1 MPKKENKKESKKASA
16 ASVGMRGKKIW
27 MNLGEETRTR
37 IRKITGLVVGA
48 FTIFTLISVIS
59 YLFTWEADASLLSAD
74 GLLPKG
80 AKVENWGG
88 SIGFRWSRF
97 LVCRC
102 FGLGS
107 FALIFL
113 LWTVFVRL
121 FFKNRPVRFLR
132 AVVLTL
138 TGACL
143 SSVILSYVCS
153 RFCDDLFFGGG
164 LGGDCGAEV
173 VSLSVALM
181 GPVMPGVL
189 LVVLLMVWLVF
200 ASARFSRWFSELG
213 DSYGRRNEDSV
224 ESDQSIADGGSSA
237 DGAVVP
243 DSGAEEPRNLDS
255 EEFQGLDSE
264 TLLNSEPE
272 PGPGVPEESYEGDV
286 LPQTGQ
292 ADAGNVTED
301 DFPGDD
307 LPENELPE
315 NELPAD
321 DLPELPEDR
330 GSQPSGVRNLP
341 ADSSLEII
349 KGDGFSTDVKK
360 ELPRIDVRDELS
372 KYVFPPLDLLKDYSS
387 GRHEV
392 SPEELERNN
401 AKIRVTLQNYKI
413 QIDKV
418 SACVGPTVTLYRV
431 VPAPGVRISTIKSRE
446 EDIAVALGVKGV
458 RVVTL
463 ADSVGIEVPNDRSSI
478 VPLKSMLNDDAFRNT
493 KYELPIAIGY
503 TITQKVKT
511 FDLADAP
518 HLLVAGATKQGKSV
532 GLNVIIAS
540 LLYAKHPSELK
551 LVFID
556 PKMVEF
562 NAYAKLLK
570 HYLAVLPTASSEK
583 DEMASAIVKQ
593 AKQAEQILRSLC
605 IEMDDRYE
613 LMSRTSANNVKLYN
627 EKYKSR
633 FLNPNEGHRFLPYI
647 VVVIDEFSDLIM
659 SQGAAPEAKATA
671 RSISTSII
679 RLAQKGR
686 AAGIHVIIATQ
697 RPSVDVITGSIKTN
711 FPTRIAFRTIASVDS
726 KTILDSP
733 GAEKL
738 IGRGDMLYYAGVEME
753 RVQCALIEMD
763 EICRITDFIGSQTGY
778 KQCYNTPYYLPSPDS
793 AEGGEEGQGMV
804 DMSNLDE
811 SFRTAAEMVVIDQK
825 GSTSTLQ
832 RKLGMGFARA
842 GRVMDQLEAA
852 GIVGPQEGSKPRQ
865 VLVKDLEEL
874 RGILDA
880 FMPQ

>member
-1 MPKKENKKESKKASA
+1 M
-16 ASVGMRGKKIW
+16 
-27 MNLGEETRTR
+27 
-37 IRKITGLVVGA
+37 
-48 FTIFTLISVIS
+48 
-59 YLFTWEADASLLSAD
+59 
-74 GLLPKG
+74 
-80 AKVENWGG
+80 
-88 SIGFRWSRF
+88 
-97 LVCRC
+97 
-102 FGLGS
+102 
-107 FALIFL
+107 
-113 LWTVFVRL
+113 
-121 FFKNRPVRFLR
+121 
-132 AVVLTL
+132 
-138 TGACL
+138 
-143 SSVILSYVCS
+143 ILSYVCS

-237 DGAVVP
+237 DGSVVP
-243 DSGAEEPRNLDS
+243 DSGAEETRNLDS
-255 EEFQGLDSE
+255 EGFQGLDSE
-264 TLLNSEPE
+264 ILLNSEPE

-540 LLYAKHPSELK
+540 LLYARHPSELK

-593 AKQAEQILRSLC
+593 AKQAEQVLRSLC

>member
-59 YLFTWEADASLLSAD
+59 YLFTWEADSSLLSAD

-224 ESDQSIADGGSSA
+224 ESDQSMADGGSSA
-237 DGAVVP
+237 DGSVVP
-243 DSGAEEPRNLDS
+243 DSGAEETLNLDS
-255 EEFQGLDSE
+255 EEFQGPDSE
-264 TLLNSEPE
+264 TLPDQET
-272 PGPGVPEESYEGDV
+272 GVSEESYEGDV
-286 LPQTGQ
+286 LPQTGL
-292 ADAGNVTED
+292 ADAGNLTAD

-315 NELPAD
+315 NDLPAD

-330 GSQPSGVRNLP
+330 ESQPSGVRNLP

>member
-59 YLFTWEADASLLSAD
+59 YLFTWEADSSLLSAD

-237 DGAVVP
+237 DGSVVP
-243 DSGAEEPRNLDS
+243 DSGAEETRNLDS
-255 EEFQGLDSE
+255 EGFQGLDSE
-264 TLLNSEPE
+264 ILLNSEPE

-540 LLYAKHPSELK
+540 LLYARHPSELK

>member
-48 FTIFTLISVIS
+48 FTVFTLISVIS
-59 YLFTWEADASLLSAD
+59 YLFTWEADSSLLSAD

-102 FGLGS
+102 FGFGS

-189 LVVLLMVWLVF
+189 LVVLMMVWLVF

-224 ESDQSIADGGSSA
+224 ESDQSMADGGSSA
-237 DGAVVP
+237 DGSVVP
-243 DSGAEEPRNLDS
+243 DSGAEETRNLDS

-264 TLLNSEPE
+264 TLPDQET
-272 PGPGVPEESYEGDV
+272 GVSEESYEGDV
-286 LPQTGQ
+286 LPQTGL
-292 ADAGNVTED
+292 ADAGNFTAD

-315 NELPAD
+315 NELPSD

-778 KQCYNTPYYLPSPDS
+778 KQCYNTPYYLPSTDS

>member
-59 YLFTWEADASLLSAD
+59 YLFTWEADSSLLSAD

-224 ESDQSIADGGSSA
+224 ESDQSMADGGSSA

-243 DSGAEEPRNLDS
+243 DSGAEETLNPDS
-255 EEFQGLDSE
+255 GEFQGLDSE
-264 TLLNSEPE
+264 LLLNSEPE

-286 LPQTGQ
+286 LPQTGL
-292 ADAGNVTED
+292 ADAGNLTAD

-307 LPENELPE
+307 LPEND
-315 NELPAD
+315 LPAD

-540 LLYAKHPSELK
+540 LLYARHPSELK

-593 AKQAEQILRSLC
+593 AKQAEQVLRSLC

>member
-59 YLFTWEADASLLSAD
+59 YLFTWEADSSLLSAD

-237 DGAVVP
+237 DGSVVP
-243 DSGAEEPRNLDS
+243 DSGAEETRNLDS
-255 EEFQGLDSE
+255 EGFQGLDSE
-264 TLLNSEPE
+264 ILLNSEPE

-518 HLLVAGATKQGKSV
+518 HLLVAGATNQGKSV

-540 LLYAKHPSELK
+540 LLYARHPSELK

>member
-48 FTIFTLISVIS
+48 FTIFTLISVVS

-243 DSGAEEPRNLDS
+243 DSGAEESLNPDS
-255 EEFQGLDSE
+255 EEFQELDSE
-264 TLLNSEPE
+264 TLPDQET
-272 PGPGVPEESYEGDV
+272 GVPEESYAGDV
-286 LPQTGQ
+286 LPQTGL
-292 ADAGNVTED
+292 ADAGNLTAD

-307 LPENELPE
+307 LPENDLPE
-315 NELPAD
+315 NDFPAD

-330 GSQPSGVRNLP
+330 GSQSSGVRNLP

-540 LLYAKHPSELK
+540 LLYARHPSELK

>member
-59 YLFTWEADASLLSAD
+59 YLFTWEADSSLLSAD

-224 ESDQSIADGGSSA
+224 ESDQSMADGGSSA
-237 DGAVVP
+237 DGSVVP
-243 DSGAEEPRNLDS
+243 DSGAEETLNLDS
-255 EEFQGLDSE
+255 EEFQGPDSE
-264 TLLNSEPE
+264 TLPDQET
-272 PGPGVPEESYEGDV
+272 GVSEESYEGDV
-286 LPQTGQ
+286 LPQTGL
-292 ADAGNVTED
+292 ADAGNFTAD

-315 NELPAD
+315 NELPSD

-330 GSQPSGVRNLP
+330 ESQPSGVRNLP

>member
-224 ESDQSIADGGSSA
+224 ESDQSMADGGSSA

-243 DSGAEEPRNLDS
+243 DSGAEETLNPDS
-255 EEFQGLDSE
+255 GEFQGLDSE
-264 TLLNSEPE
+264 LLLNSEPE

-286 LPQTGQ
+286 LPQTGL
-292 ADAGNVTED
+292 ADAGNLTAD

-307 LPENELPE
+307 LPEND
-315 NELPAD
+315 LPAD

-540 LLYAKHPSELK
+540 LLYARHPSELK

-593 AKQAEQILRSLC
+593 AKQAEQVLRSLC

>member
-59 YLFTWEADASLLSAD
+59 YLFTWEADSSLLSAD

-213 DSYGRRNEDSV
+213 DSYGRKNEDSV
-224 ESDQSIADGGSSA
+224 ESDQSMADGGSSA

-243 DSGAEEPRNLDS
+243 DSGAEEPLNPDS
-255 EEFQGLDSE
+255 EEFQELDSE
-264 TLLNSEPE
+264 TLPDQETSIS
-272 PGPGVPEESYEGDV
+272 EESYDGDV
-286 LPQTGQ
+286 LPQTGL
-292 ADAGNVTED
+292 ADAGNFTAD

-315 NELPAD
+315 NELPSD

-330 GSQPSGVRNLP
+330 GSQPSGVSNLP

>member
-1 MPKKENKKESKKASA
+1 MPKKEKKKAPET
-16 ASVGMRGKKIW
+16 SVRRFRW
-27 MNLGEETRTR
+27 MLRLNLNDEARTR
-37 IRKITGLVVGA
+37 IRKISGLVVGA
-48 FTIFTLISVIS
+48 FTVFTLISVVS
-59 YLFTWEADASLLSAD
+59 YLFTWEADSSLRTAE
-74 GLLPKG
+74 GFLPKG
-80 AKVENWGG
+80 VDVGNWGG
-88 SIGFRWSRF
+88 VLGFRWSSF
-97 LVCRC
+97 LVGRC

-113 LWTVFVRL
+113 LWAVFVRL
-121 FFKNRPVRFLR
+121 FFKNRPVRLLR

-138 TGACL
+138 SGACL
-143 SSVILSYVCS
+143 SSVILSYISSMC
-153 RFCDDLFFGGG
+153 CDDLFFGGG

-173 VSLSVALM
+173 ASLSVALM
-181 GPVMPGVL
+181 GPVVPGVL
-189 LVVLLMVWLVF
+189 LLIFSVAWLIF
-200 ASARFSRWFSELG
+200 ASGRFSRWFAGLG
-213 DSYGRRNEDSV
+213 DSVGIAKGEDVSELKQDEVV
-224 ESDQSIADGGSSA
+224 ESESSEIEPEHF
-237 DGAVVP
+237 AVEEELP
-243 DSGAEEPRNLDS
+243 SDDSFEGEPEEEPLQ
-255 EEFQGLDSE
+255 EEDPAE
-264 TLLNSEPE
+264 
-272 PGPGVPEESYEGDV
+272 
-286 LPQTGQ
+286 
-292 ADAGNVTED
+292 
-301 DFPGDD
+301 DFPEVGFD
-307 LPENELPE
+307 PIEETVEPV
-315 NELPAD
+315 AD
-321 DLPELPEDR
+321 VPQQGEAALQAASD
-330 GSQPSGVRNLP
+330 
-341 ADSSLEII
+341 LEII

-372 KYVFPPLDLLKDYSS
+372 KYTFPPLDLLKDYSS

-401 AKIRVTLQNYKI
+401 AKIRITLQNYKI

-418 SACVGPTVTLYRV
+418 SACVGPTVTLYKV
-431 VPAPGVRISTIKSRE
+431 VPAPGVRIATIKSRE

-463 ADSVGIEVPNDRSSI
+463 ADSVGIEVPNDKSSI

-540 LLYAKHPSELK
+540 LLYARHPSELK

-627 EKYKSR
+627 EKFKSR

-778 KQCYNTPYYLPSPDS
+778 KQCYNTPYYLPSPD
-793 AEGGEEGQGMV
+793 AGDGAEEGQGMI

-811 SFRTAAEMVVIDQK
+811 SFRTAAEMVVLDQK

-865 VLVKDLEEL
+865 VLVRDLEEL

>member
-59 YLFTWEADASLLSAD
+59 YLFTWEADSSLLSAD

-224 ESDQSIADGGSSA
+224 ESDQSMADGGSSA
-237 DGAVVP
+237 DGSVVP
-243 DSGAEEPRNLDS
+243 DSGAEETLNLDS
-255 EEFQGLDSE
+255 EEFQGPDSE
-264 TLLNSEPE
+264 TLPDQET
-272 PGPGVPEESYEGDV
+272 GVSEESYEGDV
-286 LPQTGQ
+286 LPQTGL
-292 ADAGNVTED
+292 ADAGNFTAD

-315 NELPAD
+315 NELPSD

-330 GSQPSGVRNLP
+330 ESQPSGVRNLP

-562 NAYAKLLK
+562 NAYATLLK

>member
-59 YLFTWEADASLLSAD
+59 YLFTWEADSSLLSAD

-237 DGAVVP
+237 DGSVVP
-243 DSGAEEPRNLDS
+243 DSGAEETRNLDS
-255 EEFQGLDSE
+255 EGFQGLDSE
-264 TLLNSEPE
+264 ILLNSEPE

-418 SACVGPTVTLYRV
+418 SACVGPTVTFYRV

-518 HLLVAGATKQGKSV
+518 HLLVAGATK
-532 GLNVIIAS
+532 
-540 LLYAKHPSELK
+540 
-551 LVFID
+551 
-556 PKMVEF
+556 
-562 NAYAKLLK
+562 
-570 HYLAVLPTASSEK
+570 
-583 DEMASAIVKQ
+583 
-593 AKQAEQILRSLC
+593 
-605 IEMDDRYE
+605 
-613 LMSRTSANNVKLYN
+613 
-627 EKYKSR
+627 
-633 FLNPNEGHRFLPYI
+633 
-647 VVVIDEFSDLIM
+647 
-659 SQGAAPEAKATA
+659 
-671 RSISTSII
+671 
-679 RLAQKGR
+679 
-686 AAGIHVIIATQ
+686 
-697 RPSVDVITGSIKTN
+697 
-711 FPTRIAFRTIASVDS
+711 
-726 KTILDSP
+726 
-733 GAEKL
+733 
-738 IGRGDMLYYAGVEME
+738 
-753 RVQCALIEMD
+753 
-763 EICRITDFIGSQTGY
+763 
-778 KQCYNTPYYLPSPDS
+778 
-793 AEGGEEGQGMV
+793 
-804 DMSNLDE
+804 
-811 SFRTAAEMVVIDQK
+811 
-825 GSTSTLQ
+825 
-832 RKLGMGFARA
+832 
-842 GRVMDQLEAA
+842 
-852 GIVGPQEGSKPRQ
+852 
-865 VLVKDLEEL
+865 
-874 RGILDA
+874 
-880 FMPQ
+880 

>member
-59 YLFTWEADASLLSAD
+59 YLFTWEADSSLLSAD

-189 LVVLLMVWLVF
+189 LVVLMMVWLVF

-224 ESDQSIADGGSSA
+224 ESDQSMADGGSSA
-237 DGAVVP
+237 DGSVVP
-243 DSGAEEPRNLDS
+243 DSGAEETRNLDS

-264 TLLNSEPE
+264 TLPDQET
-272 PGPGVPEESYEGDV
+272 GVSEESYEGDV
-286 LPQTGQ
+286 LPQTGL
-292 ADAGNVTED
+292 ADAGNFTAD

-315 NELPAD
+315 NELPSD

-778 KQCYNTPYYLPSPDS
+778 KQCYNTPYYLPSTDS

-811 SFRTAAEMVVIDQK
+811 AFRTAAEMVVIDQK